1 MNARRARAL
10 FALTAVSVF
19 VGVLVQ
25 LIVSANDESV
35 FGGSPAGRAFNIFA
49 FFTVQSNVI
58 VGITCLMLAIRGD
71 RDSAL
76 FKVFRLIGVV
86 AITVT
91 GIVFH
96 VVLSGLLDL
105 DTWAQVANQF
115 LHTVVPI
122 LAVTGWLGFGPRG
135 LTTGS
140 IVRWTIAFPLLY
152 MVFTAVRGPLASDW
166 YPYPFADVHDL
177 GYLRV
182 AINALWITLL
192 FIGLGTGAAALDRVL
207 PRAAAVRR
215 NAPAS
220 DARLPDVPSQ
230 PIGDSRG
237 AAEQPDQ

>member
-1 MNARRARAL
+1 MDARWARPF
-10 FALTAVSVF
+10 FALTAACVF
-19 VGVLVQ
+19 VGVVVQ

-35 FGGSPAGRAFNIFA
+35 FGGSAAGRAFNIFA

-58 VGITCLMLAIRGD
+58 VGVTCLLLAVRTD
-71 RDSAL
+71 RHSTV
-76 FKVFRLIGVV
+76 FQVFRLIGVV

-122 LAVTGWLGFGPRG
+122 LAVVGWLSFGPRG
-135 LTTGS
+135 LTSGL
-140 IVRWTIAFPLLY
+140 IVRWSVAFPLIY

-166 YPYPFADVHDL
+166 YPYPFANVHDL

-182 AINALWITLL
+182 AVNALWITLL
-192 FIGLGTGAAALDRVL
+192 FIGLGAGANALDRVL
-207 PRAAAVRR
+207 ARGRTRPVEGA
-215 NAPAS
+215 
-220 DARLPDVPSQ
+220 DA
-230 PIGDSRG
+230 
-237 AAEQPDQ
+237 